1 MVSGKRSIGG
11 TTGGGQMFQDIPE
24 TEHTRN
30 LIGQEV
36 CGNDNGSKII
46 DVAPNCVRHPRLVQV
61 YFVALVMKKRD
72 RNPHYLV
79 CTTAEVHQGQIFS
92 GVVCEKHL
100 RKEIYQAKSWP
111 ILGIEKQ
118 NLTIAVDGRR
128 HVIKSL

>member
-1 MVSGKRSIGG
+1 
-11 TTGGGQMFQDIPE
+11 MFQDIPE
-24 TEHTRN
+24 TDRN

-46 DVAPNCVRHPRLVQV
+46 DVAPNCVRHPRLLVQV
-61 YFVALVMKKRD
+61 YFVALVMRKRD
-72 RNPHYLV
+72 LNPHYLV

-100 RKEIYQAKSWP
+100 RKKIGQAQCWP